1 MRQTAT
7 GEVRLD
13 ERKATSSSTCEASTP
28 TIWLQTGGGCD
39 RILFRAALMKRKII
53 PTDRESGEC
62 RLTSSSRAKLATVRP
77 NLLDL

>member
-1 MRQTAT
+1 
-7 GEVRLD
+7 
-13 ERKATSSSTCEASTP
+13 
-28 TIWLQTGGGCD
+28 
-39 RILFRAALMKRKII
+39 LFRAALMKRKII